1 VAAVSWDAITAI
13 GSIAGA
19 VVLLVAAIAAIVQ
32 LKHLRLAN
40 QMGSYL
46 ELMRQLS
53 TPEMVA
59 AREYVESCNF
69 EDPEAV
75 RQAFAGG
82 LDSRI
87 LIVGS
92 FFQTACRLI
101 NFGILDREL
110 FAPIVMVVPGIWRAL
125 RPIAYEMRART
136 PGNPR
141 WADIEYLV
149 YRTRNSPVSPKR
161 YSAEF
166 RSRIDFDAQIAEWS
180 RQARALSAPRSTP
193 KIDEPA
199 GD

>member
-1 VAAVSWDAITAI
+1 MSWDAISAI
-13 GSIAGA
+13 GSLLAA

-69 EDPEAV
+69 DDPEAV
-75 RQAFAGG
+75 RKAFAGG
-82 LDSRI
+82 LDNRI
-87 LIVGS
+87 LIVGG
-92 FFQTACRLI
+92 FFQIACRLI

-110 FAPIVMVVPGIWRAL
+110 FAPIVMVVPSIWRVL

-136 PGNPR
+136 RGNPR
-141 WADIEYLV
+141 WADIEYLL
-149 YRTRNSPVSPKR
+149 YSTRSSPVSPKR
-161 YSAEF
+161 YAPDF
-166 RSRIDFDAQIAEWS
+166 RASIDFDAQIAEWS
-180 RQARALSAPRSTP
+180 RQARESSMTRSAP
-193 KIDEPA
+193 KINQPA

>member
-1 VAAVSWDAITAI
+1 VSWDGISAI
-13 GSIAGA
+13 GSIVGA

-69 EDPEAV
+69 DDPEAV

-82 LDSRI
+82 LDNRI

-110 FAPIVMVVPGIWRAL
+110 FAPIVMVVPGIWRVL

-136 PGNPR
+136 QGNPR
-141 WADIEYLV
+141 WADIEYLL
-149 YRTRNSPVSPKR
+149 YSTRSSPVSLKR
-161 YSAEF
+161 YSPDF
-166 RSRIDFDAQIAEWS
+166 RASVDFDAQIAEWS
-180 RQARALSAPRSTP
+180 RQARDSSMTRSAP
-193 KIDEPA
+193 KIHQQA

>member
-1 VAAVSWDAITAI
+1 VSWDGISAI
-13 GSIAGA
+13 GSLGAA

-32 LKHLRLAN
+32 LRHLRLAN

-69 EDPEAV
+69 DDPEAV

-82 LDSRI
+82 LDNRI
-87 LIVGS
+87 LVVGS

-110 FAPIVMVVPGIWRAL
+110 FAPIVMVVPGIWRVL

-136 PGNPR
+136 HGNPR
-141 WADIEYLV
+141 WADIEYLL
-149 YRTRNSPVSPKR
+149 YSTRSSPVSLKR
-161 YSAEF
+161 YAPDF
-166 RSRIDFDAQIAEWS
+166 RASINFDAQIAEWS
-180 RQARALSAPRSTP
+180 RQARDSSMTRSAP
-193 KIDEPA
+193 KINQPA